1 MKLLLT
7 LALALLAHAGPE
19 KEIFVPC
26 NGGSLAST
34 FGDDFTREEG
44 TTAHPVSGEEVSLL
58 GFKNIGNRLV
68 DDTIGTTAHFRER
81 RRGHEVWNSADGKYR
96 VYCGD
101 GRVSAVA
108 FNWPGDLTGFHQAMV
123 EKYAWN
129 LSRPQFASAVEK
141 HLAKGLVYIVK
152 KDKER
157 VITTKITEVDGKTR
171 VRVFYY
177 RAPRLD
183 DEILYLNRYE
193 EEKKKASE
201 EKLRKAKD
209 GLL

>member
-7 LALALLAHAGPE
+7 LAITLLAFAKAE

-26 NGGSLAST
+26 NRASLAKT

-58 GFKNIGNRLV
+58 GFKAIGNRLV

-81 RRGHEVWNSADGKYR
+81 RREQEAWSSTAGKYR
-96 VYCGD
+96 VHCVA

-108 FNWPGDLTGFHQAMV
+108 FNWPGDLNGFHQAMV

-129 LSRPQFASAVEK
+129 LSRPQFASAVDK

-177 RAPRLD
+177 QAQLLD
-183 DEILYLNRYE
+183 EEILYLNHYE
-193 EEKKKASE
+193 EEKKKANE